1 MIHFDQ
7 HVFQLG
13 WNHQLGIIYISQ
25 VVIAHATLQTY
36 NMALKVCL
44 VYFTWFQGFP
54 WLDLWGRSSNLREI
68 PKKQFGYQ
76 IAKEVSSGFLLG
88 TLRGSA
94 ALNFQNFW
102 NFGWTC
108 GRENKEN
115 TWKSQIGKRHET
127 ACILIDID
135 IHNVGEASWQSH
147 AILRYIDTWIFQ
159 TALLELYETSNHR
172 FGWGRHF
179 ILSFML
185 QPTFQLGRTFFIL
198 TAAEA
203 PWNGNVRNLHIMYP
217 PGNESISYQTW
228 ISDNH
233 RLKSAGWEGICYFPG
248 GYCIYVE
255 YQNICKG
262 SFWFKRAILNA
273 FWRRG

>member
-1 MIHFDQ
+1 
-7 HVFQLG
+7 
-13 WNHQLGIIYISQ
+13 
-25 VVIAHATLQTY
+25 
-36 NMALKVCL
+36 MALKVCL

-147 AILRYIDTWIFQ
+147 AIFRYIDTWIENSITWIVWNVKPQVWLRTTLHSREFHVA
-159 TALLELYETSNHR
+159 TNL
-172 FGWGRHF
+172 
-179 ILSFML
+179 
-185 QPTFQLGRTFFIL
+185 PTGKNIFHIDSCKGSQ
-198 TAAEA
+198 
-203 PWNGNVRNLHIMYP
+203 NGNVKIYISCTQK
-217 PGNESISYQTW
+217 GNESISYQTW
-228 ISDNH
+228 ISENH

-262 SFWFKRAILNA
+262 SFWFKRAIYTQCFLKE
-273 FWRRG
+273 GIEQSPLQGHTSP